1 MKRWTSFLLVVAAV
15 TIVAPPVSGQG
26 LRAKIGEL
34 FIFGPGDDPLFL
46 AGTAGSGVPAVQIH
60 ADHFIPSAVESNGT
74 LINFL
79 TTAISSTVSNIPIS
93 ATSSGLTF
101 RFEGGLP
108 VPTSTSPGPIF
119 AERAQT
125 LGRGRVLVGASVNV
139 FNFKS
144 LRGVDL
150 DNLRLNFA
158 HVNVDSDACDLA
170 VGQDCAP
177 QGVPVLE
184 NDFIALDLDLNIDVI
199 ATLFV
204 LTYGIH
210 DRVDIGVAIPLVSTS
225 LQGFSRA
232 EIVPFG
238 GPTASHFFA
247 GTETNPQL
255 IAETRTEGTATGLG
269 DVAARLKI
277 AVSESENAGFSIL
290 ADARFATGDEEDLL
304 GSGETSMRG
313 LGIVS
318 AQFAN
323 FSPHANVGYLYR
335 AGDFQNDAFLA
346 TIGFDHVLAPWATL
360 AVDFVSELQ
369 VGTSVLTLPD
379 PVEIEEPFFR
389 TVELATIPNRRDDVI
404 SGSIGFKFVTPSGLT
419 LIANSLWPLNRGGMR
434 TNVSWTAGLEYN
446 F

>member
-1 MKRWTSFLLVVAAV
+1 MKCRTLFLLVAAAL
-15 TIVAPPVSGQG
+15 IGVAPPVLGQG

-34 FIFGPGDDPLFL
+34 FVFGPGDDPLFL
-46 AGTAGSGVPAVQIH
+46 GGSAGSGVLAVQIH
-60 ADHFIPSAVESNGT
+60 ADHFIPSAVESNAT

-79 TTAISSTVSNIPIS
+79 TTAISSNVSNIPIS
-93 ATSSGLTF
+93 ATSGGLTF

-144 LRGVDL
+144 LRGESL

-158 HVNVDSDACDLA
+158 HVNVDSDECDTA
-170 VGQDCAP
+170 VGEDCAP
-177 QGVPVLE
+177 QGVPTLE
-184 NDFIALDLDLNIDVI
+184 NDFIALNLDLNIDVVS
-199 ATLFV
+199 TLFV

-210 DRVDIGVAIPLVSTS
+210 DRVDIGVAIPVVSTS
-225 LQGFSRA
+225 LLGLSRA

-247 GTETNPQL
+247 GTDSIPEL
-255 IAETRTEGTATGLG
+255 IAETRAEGSATGLG
-269 DVAARLKI
+269 DVAARIKI
-277 AVSESENAGFSIL
+277 AVSESETTRFSIL
-290 ADARFATGDEEDLL
+290 GDARFPTGDEQDLL
-304 GSGETSMRG
+304 GSGETSVRG

-318 AQFAN
+318 AQFAS
-323 FSPHANVGYLYR
+323 FSPHINVGYLYR
-335 AGDFQNDAFLA
+335 TGELQNDAFLA
-346 TIGFDHVLAPWATL
+346 TVGFDHVLAPWATL

-369 VGTSVLTLPD
+369 VGTSALSVPD
-379 PVEIEEPFFR
+379 PVEVEKPFR
-389 TVELATIPNRRDDVI
+389 RTIPLAAIPNQRDDI
-404 SGSIGFKFVTPSGLT
+404 LNGSIGFKFVTQSGVT
-419 LIANSLWPLNRGGMR
+419 LIANALWPLNNGGLR
-434 TNVSWTAGLEYN
+434 PNVSWTAGLEYN